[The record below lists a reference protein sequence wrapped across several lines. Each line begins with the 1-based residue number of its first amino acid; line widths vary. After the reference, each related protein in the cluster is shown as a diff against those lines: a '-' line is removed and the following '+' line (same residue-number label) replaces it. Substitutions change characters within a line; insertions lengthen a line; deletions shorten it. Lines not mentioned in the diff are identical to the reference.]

1 MKIISY
7 KELAFKNL
15 ITCLLL
21 IPNITFAKDWNF
33 DVFMDDKLIGE
44 HIFQLKEE
52 NKLHQLASNAQFK
65 VTLLSIP
72 VYKYKHLSKELW
84 NKDCL
89 YAIESSTQ
97 DGGDDYRVL
106 GKTETNT
113 FKLIEPTNEA
123 FIADCPMT
131 FSYWN
136 PIMLKQSKLLNVQTG
151 EYTEVQIKSLGK
163 KLVKVRNE
171 NIEADAYQLNGR
183 NINIQLWYKDNKE
196 WVKLESNTPDNHHIV
211 YMLK

>member
-1 MKIISY
+1 
-7 KELAFKNL
+7 
-15 ITCLLL
+15 
-21 IPNITFAKDWNF
+21 
-33 DVFMDDKLIGE
+33 
-44 HIFQLKEE
+44 
-52 NKLHQLASNAQFK
+52 
-65 VTLLSIP
+65 
-72 VYKYKHLSKELW
+72 
-84 NKDCL
+84 
-89 YAIESSTQ
+89 
-97 DGGDDYRVL
+97 
-106 GKTETNT
+106 
-113 FKLIEPTNEA
+113 
-123 FIADCPMT
+123 MT